1 MTAPVW
7 LAFLVAAGVGAPARF
22 LVDSWVQ
29 RRARRSFPWG
39 TLTVNATG
47 CLAGGV
53 LLGLSIHHGLGSS
66 LVTVLGVGALGAYTT
81 FSTFTVDTVRLI
93 EQGDVEAA
101 FHNVAATALAGF
113 SSAALGYTL
122 TAWF

>member
-1 MTAPVW
+1 M
-7 LAFLVAAGVGAPARF
+7 
-22 LVDSWVQ
+22 
-29 RRARRSFPWG
+29 
-39 TLTVNATG
+39 
-47 CLAGGV
+47 
-53 LLGLSIHHGLGSS
+53 SS
-66 LVTVLGVGALGAYTT
+66 E
-81 FSTFTVDTVRLI
+81 VRLI